1 MVLRVELLPLVGFA
15 ALMITAAVI
24 DFRRLVIPNR
34 LVVALCLLWPLQL
47 GASREAT
54 LAAAVE
60 SVVCAAIMLA
70 GGAILFARGV
80 VGGGDVKLFATASL
94 WVGPAAVPKLLLL
107 TSLLGGVLA
116 VAFLTPLGT
125 WLNHRWRAR
134 GNPIGTRVIAA
145 GQVPLP
151 YGAAIA
157 GAALVVTIPP
167 YLI

>member
-15 ALMITAAVI
+15 ALMVTAVVT
-24 DFRRLVIPNR
+24 DFRRLIIPNR
-34 LVVALCLLWPLQL
+34 LIIALCLLWPLQL
-47 GASREAT
+47 GTSRDAT
-54 LAAAVE
+54 LAAAAE
-60 SVVCAAIMLA
+60 SFACAAIMLA
-70 GGAILFARGV
+70 GGSILFARGV

-94 WVGPAAVPKLLLL
+94 WVGPAAVPKLLLV

-125 WLNHRWRAR
+125 RLSRRWRAR
-134 GNPIGTRVIAA
+134 GSPIGTRMIAA

-151 YGAAIA
+151 YGTAIA

-167 YLI
+167 YLT